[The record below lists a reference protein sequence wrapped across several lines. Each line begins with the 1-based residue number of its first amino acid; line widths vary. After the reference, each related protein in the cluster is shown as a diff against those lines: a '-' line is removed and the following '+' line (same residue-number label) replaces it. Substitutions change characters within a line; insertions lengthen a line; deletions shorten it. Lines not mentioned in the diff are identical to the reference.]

1 MLMIIICFIA
11 LFACSAL
18 GALWRSRGSAWVYL
32 TFAALCAIFALL
44 SIVGAP
50 WLAAA
55 SRALLCATGALL
67 IGSLAAGIARQ
78 RIKRANEAV
87 HTGSAKGDKRA
98 RSRNAKRALVVS
110 ALALLVLSAV
120 GALVLAPRSSAALK
134 GVEKTPAVARAL
146 SENILVCGVDNDPND
161 PYHQQKMTDV
171 IAVVNLDLSAKRAA
185 MLQIPRDTYVG
196 DMTSTG
202 KINAIYNLGESDGEG
217 INALAKAINAQL
229 ALPIDHYAT
238 ITMEGFRAAVD
249 ALGGVTV
256 TLDRR
261 MSFNYVDLDGNVTGT
276 VVLEAG
282 DNLLDG
288 VTADLFV
295 RYRDYARADLDRID
309 VQRYFFAGL
318 AKRLSEASAGELIS
332 TVRAA
337 YPYLNTDYSL
347 VELIAL
353 ALRYKGVSSAD
364 ITMLSIPGESLTYN
378 GQSVYSAHKE
388 PLAELLNEYLRA
400 HTGAVSAEELG
411 IIELQ
416 NTTSWNDGEGSALSE
431 YGA

>member
-1 MLMIIICFIA
+1 MILVGFIA
-11 LFACSAL
+11 LFACAVL
-18 GALWRSRGSAWVYL
+18 GALWRMRGSAWVYL
-32 TFAALCAIFALL
+32 AFASMCAIFALL
-44 SIVGAP
+44 SIIGAP

-55 SRALLCATGALL
+55 ASALLCASCALL
-67 IGSLAAGIARQ
+67 IGALAAEIARASV
-78 RIKRANEAV
+78 RRANEGV
-87 HTGSAKGDKRA
+87 RTGSAKGDKRA

-110 ALALLVLSAV
+110 GVSLAVVSALCAVVLS
-120 GALVLAPRSSAALK
+120 PRGSAALI
-134 GVEKTPAVARAL
+134 GVEKTPVAARSL
-146 SENILVCGVDNDPND
+146 SENILICGVDNDPND

-171 IAVVNLDLSAKRAA
+171 IAVVNLDLASKRAA

-202 KINAIYNLGESDGEG
+202 KINAIYNLGESDSDG
-217 INALAKAINAQL
+217 IHALARALNEQL

-256 TLDRR
+256 TLERR
-261 MSFNYVDLDGNVTGT
+261 MTFNYVDLDGNVTGT

-309 VQRYFFAGL
+309 VQRYFFAAL

-332 TVRAA
+332 AVRAA

-353 ALRYKGVSSAD
+353 ALRYKGVSPAD

-378 GQSVYSAHKE
+378 GQSVYSAHKA
-388 PLAELLNEYLRA
+388 PLAELMNEYLRP
-400 HTGAVSAEELG
+400 HTAAVSAEELG

-416 NTTSWNDGEGSALSE
+416 NTTSWNDGAGSALSE